1 MSQENMDK
9 KNRVEKVIEVLNK
22 ARSMELYSIHQYMD
36 QHYCLDDKDYGDF
49 AGKIKLVSID
59 EMRHAEWL
67 AERIMELGGEP
78 THELSAK
85 VSKGQDVH
93 EIFSFNER
101 IEDDTMD
108 QYNQFMQVCRAN
120 GDNISA
126 KLFADMLVEEQIH
139 TNYFQGVA
147 DHIQSLGDSYLSK
160 IAGSKAVEVSSHG
173 FVEAEE

>member
-1 MSQENMDK
+1 MSQENTDK
-9 KNRVEKVIEVLNK
+9 QDRVQKVIDVLNK
-22 ARSMELYSIHQYMD
+22 ARSMELYSIHQYMN
-36 QHYCLDDKDYGDF
+36 QHYSLDDKDYGDF

-67 AERIMELGGEP
+67 AERIKELGGEP
-78 THELSAK
+78 THELSAR

-93 EIFSFNER
+93 EVFSFNEK
-101 IEDDTMD
+101 IEDDTME

-139 TNYFQGVA
+139 TNYFGVVA
-147 DHIQSLGDSYLSK
+147 DHIQSLGDPYLSK
-160 IAGSKAVEVSSHG
+160 IAGTKAVEIPSRG
-173 FVEAEE
+173 FVEEEE